1 MPWCATSTSKPRK
14 HEVKRSMSIIE
25 PKIDVLLD
33 RTDNDRFLLCA
44 LASKRAH
51 DINDMM
57 RGQRDRA
64 IQLQT
69 AVEIARAADKKPLSL
84 AFNEIA
90 RGEVSYDPNS
100 IDIKNHKGSAVLR
113 TAEPVDAA
121 KPRSARSCRSKHSSR
136 TEVRFGMLSRQSRAP
151 RGFSLT
157 YNANRRACFRALR
170 ELSDL
175 LGWRPRP
182 RGPFEPANPGDS
194 HD

>member
-64 IQLQT
+64 IQLHT
-69 AVEIARAADKKPLSL
+69 VVEIARAADKKPL

-100 IDIKNHKGSAVLR
+100 IDIKNH
-113 TAEPVDAA
+113 
-121 KPRSARSCRSKHSSR
+121 
-136 TEVRFGMLSRQSRAP
+136 
-151 RGFSLT
+151 
-157 YNANRRACFRALR
+157 
-170 ELSDL
+170 
-175 LGWRPRP
+175 
-182 RGPFEPANPGDS
+182 
-194 HD
+194 

>member
-1 MPWCATSTSKPRK
+1 
-14 HEVKRSMSIIE
+14 MSIIE
-25 PKIDVLLD
+25 PKIDELLD

-84 AFNEIA
+84 AFGEIA
-90 RGEVSYDPNS
+90 RGEVSYDPGQ
-100 IDIKNHKGSAVLR
+100 HR
-113 TAEPVDAA
+113 HQEPL
-121 KPRSARSCRSKHSSR
+121 
-136 TEVRFGMLSRQSRAP
+136 E
-151 RGFSLT
+151 
-157 YNANRRACFRALR
+157 
-170 ELSDL
+170 
-175 LGWRPRP
+175 LGWPAASGACRHRERPQHRTLP
-182 RGPFEPANPGDS
+182 LARASLRAKARAAAWRAIFDAGAVRADLHVNLRAFVRERRVARGVS